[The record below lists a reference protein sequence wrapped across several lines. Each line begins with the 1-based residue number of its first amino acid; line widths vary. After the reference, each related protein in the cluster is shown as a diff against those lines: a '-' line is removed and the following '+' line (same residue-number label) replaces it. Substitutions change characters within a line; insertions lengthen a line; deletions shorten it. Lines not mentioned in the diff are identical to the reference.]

1 MTEGRDDMTS
11 IEANS
16 IRVDFVEESLRFILW
31 KDGTRWEWDEAY
43 VPRLEYAGGSL
54 RFQDAVSIS
63 HERVENGIG
72 TGIRS
77 RYQGFWI
84 GEMEIPY
91 TFETYVWIERAE
103 ENIYFEW
110 IPVCEEGLQVE
121 HVYWP
126 GEMAFDEK
134 REDWYT
140 LLNLQQG
147 LLIPNT
153 WENGLGEIVFDGR
166 FGTAGGYMP
175 WFAQIKEGEGYLA
188 LCMTPWNAGYHAKH
202 PAGGPYTH
210 TGVWFEPSLGRM
222 DYRRIMRYTLMSG
235 CDHNDMC
242 KCYRKFVNEQGKL
255 RTLREKAAKVP
266 ALNRLIG
273 SCFVHTGIKTH
284 VREDSDFF
292 DKEQPDKNNHL
303 TTFAARE
310 EQIKEL
316 HKAGVKKLYLHLDG
330 WAQPGYDNQHPDYS
344 PACEEAG
351 GWKGMR
357 SLVDTM
363 HDLGYLFGIH
373 DQYRDYYLAA
383 PSFNEEYACRLTD
396 GSFPQHQRWAGGPQ
410 SFLCATQAPYYVKRN
425 FAKLEEQQIELDCAY
440 LDVFTCNE
448 GDECDNPRHK
458 MSRRDCYEARNHCFD
473 YLMSQGIL
481 PSSEEVNDWCVTS
494 MVFSHYAPYD
504 FMLREPG
511 SPKYGV
517 PVPLFNLVYH
527 DCLIEPWMMDRV
539 SSKEDYMLYALL
551 NGGAPYLLRDGAY
564 PNFDGSFE
572 TMGLSLRED
581 IRRCDTVSAL
591 HEKVA
596 KCEMVYHEIVDGDY
610 EIQRTVFEDGTTV
623 TVDFRRQTY
632 EIVYGIDRNREEKMT
647 G

>member
-1 MTEGRDDMTS
+1 MERDDMTS
-11 IEANS
+11 VKVNS
-16 IRVDFVEESLRFILW
+16 VRIDFDEESLRFTLW
-31 KDGTRWEWDEAY
+31 KNGTRWEWDKAY
-43 VPRLEYAGGSL
+43 VPRLEYAGGIL
-54 RFQDAVSIS
+54 EFGDAVSVS
-63 HERVENGIG
+63 HERVKNGIG

-77 RYQGFWI
+77 RYQGFCV
-84 GEMEIPY
+84 GEVKIPY
-91 TFETYVWIERAE
+91 TFETYVWIESATGD
-103 ENIYFEW
+103 IYFEW
-110 IPVCEEGLQVE
+110 IPVCEEGLQVK

-126 GEMAFDEK
+126 GEMAFEEK

-153 WENGLGEIVFDGR
+153 WETELGDIVFDGY

-175 WFAQIKEGEGYLA
+175 WFAQIREGEGYLA
-188 LCMTPWNAGYHAKH
+188 LCTTPWNAGYHAQH

-210 TGVWFEPSLGRM
+210 AGVWFEPSLGRM
-222 DYRRIMRYTLMSG
+222 DYRRIMRYSLMSG
-235 CDHNDMC
+235 CDYNDMC
-242 KCYRKFVNEQGKL
+242 KMYRKYVNEQGKL
-255 RTLREKAAKVP
+255 RTLKEKAAKVP
-266 ALNRLIG
+266 SVDRLIG

-284 VREDSDFF
+284 VREDSDFY
-292 DKEQPDKNNHL
+292 DQNQPDKNNHL

-310 EQIKEL
+310 AQMREL

-351 GWKGMR
+351 GWEGMR
-357 SLVDTM
+357 SLADTM
-363 HDLGYLFGIH
+363 HELGYLFGIH

-383 PSFNEEYACRLTD
+383 PSFDEDYACRLAD
-396 GSFPQHQRWAGGPQ
+396 GSLPRHQRWAGGPQ
-410 SFLCATQAPYYVKRN
+410 SFLCATQAPYYLKRN
-425 FAKLEEQQIELDCAY
+425 FAKLEEEQIELDCAY

-448 GDECDNPRHK
+448 GDECNNPWHR
-458 MSRRDCYEARNHCFD
+458 MSRRECYEARNQCFD
-473 YLMSQGIL
+473 YLMAKGIL
-481 PSSEEVNDWCVTS
+481 PSSEEVNDWSVTS

-504 FMLREPG
+504 FMLRKPG

-527 DCLIEPWMMDRV
+527 DCLVEPWMMEKV
-539 SSKEDYMLYALL
+539 SANEDYMLYALL

-564 PNFDGSFE
+564 PDFDGSFE
-572 TMGLSLRED
+572 VLKSSLKED
-581 IRRCDTVSAL
+581 IRRCQVVCDL

-596 KCEMVYHEIVDGDY
+596 KCEMVCHEMVDRDY
-610 EIQRTVFEDGTTV
+610 FVQRTIFADGTTV

-632 EIVYGIDRNREEKMT
+632 DIVYGIDREREEEKKI